1 MFSFS
6 AIKRK
11 KDLILQK
18 GKTSINIKL
27 EYAYPVHP
35 LEEDHRHQCC

>member
-1 MFSFS
+1 MLSFS

-18 GKTSINIKL
+18 GKTTINTKL
-27 EYAYPVHP
+27 AYSYPVHP
-35 LEEDHRHQCC
+35 LEEDHRHQ